1 MKKNSGI
8 AIVIALVVLG
18 GLGYLIAT
26 KQNTETAPTGTEP
39 LANTPYNSK
48 ADCEASTKR
57 PCIFLSCDPYQDLSV
72 TPPQND
78 FCPQPAGWYPVT
90 SSYLKPNIDN
100 WKTYRNEKYG
110 FEVKMPSRW
119 SPDDTEEVKDVYYR
133 GVNIFLRLPSE
144 NSGLQPV
151 CHFSVYQSSQWD
163 RLQREAET
171 SKPIFLASKSDV
183 TYGWGC
189 GHDDYGYRGFEE
201 YNRAIDNQ
209 QLKNLSIGPFEE
221 FKKSILPTFKFI
233 E

>member
-1 MKKNSGI
+1 MKNGFGFLGI
-8 AIVIALVVLG
+8 IILAAVIASVAFG
-18 GLGYLIAT
+18 GGMYWNETKKQQSLLQTGTDAKKRAEELKTQIEA
-26 KQNTETAPTGTEP
+26 KQNDI
-39 LANTPYNSK
+39 SK
-48 ADCEASTKR
+48 ELGES
-57 PCIFLSCDPYQDLSV
+57 
-72 TPPQND
+72 
-78 FCPQPAGWYPVT
+78 
-90 SSYLKPNIDN
+90 LKPQSSLDTST